1 MSNMKL
7 APPASYEDF
16 ILNKNL
22 YPTEPYTVPETT
34 STYKNMKFH
43 EGLFLLVGTENIG
56 LWGTDK
62 KPTYQEYVP
71 LLDFCTV
78 TGERYETIK
87 ELMDALMLRNT
98 EQNHISGINR
108 NGKLY
113 LNTEVM
119 AVELLEF
126 GLTTFDNVEVI
137 TLATCWDLLVRL
149 GRVQKPTGWL
159 G

>member
-1 MSNMKL
+1 MVTMTTRL

-56 LWGTDK
+56 LWGTGRN
-62 KPTYQEYVP
+62 PTYQEYVP

-78 TGERYETIK
+78 TGERLDTIK
-87 ELMDALMLRNT
+87 ELLDALTLRNI
-98 EQNHISGINR
+98 EQNRSSDINR

-113 LNTEVM
+113 LNAEVM
-119 AVELLEF
+119 AVELIAF

-149 GRVQKPTGWL
+149 GHISNPIG
-159 G
+159 

>member
-1 MSNMKL
+1 MSNMML

-78 TGERYETIK
+78 TGERLDTIK
-87 ELMDALMLRNT
+87 ELLDALTLRNT
-98 EQNHISGINR
+98 VQGSITGINH
-108 NGKLY
+108 NGRLY
-113 LNTEVM
+113 WLDTVS
-119 AVELLEF
+119 VDLPDYGLLVY
-126 GLTTFDNVEVI
+126 TNVDVV
-137 TLATCWDLLVRL
+137 TLATAMDLLVRL
-149 GRVQKPTGWL
+149 GHIPKPNGWIS
-159 G
+159 

>member
-1 MSNMKL
+1 MSNMML

-56 LWGTDK
+56 FWGTDK
-62 KPTYQEYVP
+62 NPTYQEYVP

-78 TGERYETIK
+78 TGERLATIK
-87 ELMDALMLRNT
+87 ELLDALMLRNT

-113 LNTEVM
+113 MNAETIGVF
-119 AVELLEF
+119 LLEH
-126 GLTTFDNVEVI
+126 GLFKYYNREVI
-137 TLATCWDLLVRL
+137 TVTTAWDLLVRL
-149 GRVQKPTGWL
+149 GHIPKPTGWI

>member
-1 MSNMKL
+1 MSNMRL

-56 LWGTDK
+56 LWGTGRN
-62 KPTYQEYVP
+62 PTYQEYVP

-78 TGERYETIK
+78 TGERIETIR
-87 ELMDALMLRNT
+87 ELLDVLMLRNT

-113 LNTEVM
+113 FNAETIGVF
-119 AVELLEF
+119 LLEH
-126 GLTTFDNVEVI
+126 GLFEYYNREAITVTT
-137 TLATCWDLLVRL
+137 AWDLLVRL
-149 GRVQKPTGWL
+149 GYIPKPTGWI

>member
-1 MSNMKL
+1 MMTTSL
-7 APPASYEDF
+7 EPPASYEDL

-56 LWGTDK
+56 LWGTGRN
-62 KPTYQEYVP
+62 PTCQEYVP

-113 LNTEVM
+113 LNAEVM
-119 AVELLEF
+119 AVELIEF

-149 GRVQKPTGWL
+149 GYIQNPTK
-159 G
+159 

>member
-1 MSNMKL
+1 MMTTSL
-7 APPASYEDF
+7 EPPASYEDF

-22 YPTEPYTVPETT
+22 YPTEMYTVPEAT
-34 STYKNMKFH
+34 STYKSKKFQ

-56 LWGTDK
+56 LWGTGRN
-62 KPTYQEYVP
+62 PTYQEYVP

-78 TGERYETIK
+78 TGERLDTIK
-87 ELMDALMLRNT
+87 ELLDALMLRNT

-113 LNTEVM
+113 LNAEVM
-119 AVELLEF
+119 TVELIEF

-149 GRVQKPTGWL
+149 GYIQKPNGWL

>member
-1 MSNMKL
+1 MNLVS
-7 APPASYEDF
+7 APTSYEEF
-16 ILNKNL
+16 ILNKSL
-22 YPTEPYTVPETT
+22 YPTEPYTVPEAT
-34 STYKNMKFH
+34 STYKNKLVH
-43 EGLFLLVGTENIG
+43 EGIELLVGTENIG
-56 LWGTDK
+56 WLGADK

-87 ELMDALMLRNT
+87 ELLDALMLRNT

-113 LNTEVM
+113 LNAEVI

-126 GLTTFDNVEVI
+126 GLTEFENQEVI
-137 TLATCWDLLVRL
+137 TLATAYDLLVRL
-149 GRVQKPTGWL
+149 GYVEKPTGWVS
-159 G
+159 